1 MRRANLQVKFGLS
14 YILVI
19 AAVLVFMNT
28 YPLIV
33 SENLVVRSKQ
43 TTLQSSVSVMVTAL
57 SGLEELS
64 EENVASAMTLVED
77 TGISRILVTD
87 AAGRI
92 LYDTRE
98 TDGAVG
104 RYGLYTEIVQ
114 ALRGYDAFYA
124 DFTDGAF
131 RSRAASPVIYRS
143 QTIGAVYAY
152 EYDVEQATLLLTL
165 QKNLLRIS
173 AAVAGFVVLLS
184 LLLSRML
191 TRRFG
196 VLLEA
201 IRRVREGA
209 YSYHA
214 EIGGRDEISEIAE
227 EFNSLSDRLQTTEEA
242 RRRFVSDA
250 SHELKTPLAGIR
262 LLSDSILQTED
273 IDAATVREFVGDIV
287 QETDRLTRI
296 TENLLR
302 LTRLDSG
309 IVEPA
314 QSVAVAPVIERVV
327 RMLRL
332 VADEKRVELTYLV
345 EREQSVRAGVDD
357 LHQIIYNLTENAI
370 KYNRPGGFV
379 RVTLGGTEGECV
391 LRVEDN
397 GIGIPE
403 EDRPR
408 VFDRFYRVD
417 KMRSRAAGGTGLG
430 LSIVADTVR
439 RRGGSIAV
447 SARAGGGDMRRKAFL
462 FTFLVL
468 SLLLAACVRGGGTE
482 GENSYTIYYP
492 AAELRDVP
500 GEDAIVARTVQLPD
514 ADTLTQ
520 EELAQRLLERLL
532 ADAPDAGVRAPM
544 PGGTTLLSLS
554 VLGNWARVDFSRQYA
569 RLAGIDLTLADYCV
583 TLTLTQLDGVNAVS
597 ITSGG
602 RELPYRE
609 TQTLTAADPLLSMRE
624 DALRPITVS
633 LYFLDPTSGAL
644 RAEKRALALYEGQ
657 TRVNALLE
665 ALAQGPESGALAALL
680 PEEFTVLSARVEEG
694 TCYLNLPSDADLGIS
709 PRQTVES
716 LVLSLCSLDTV
727 ERVQIVVDGEIA
739 AQLNGVNVGEPLTP

>member
-77 TGISRILVTD
+77 TGISRILVT
-87 AAGRI
+87 
-92 LYDTRE
+92 
-98 TDGAVG
+98 
-104 RYGLYTEIVQ
+104 
-114 ALRGYDAFYA
+114 
-124 DFTDGAF
+124 
-131 RSRAASPVIYRS
+131 
-143 QTIGAVYAY
+143 
-152 EYDVEQATLLLTL
+152 
-165 QKNLLRIS
+165 
-173 AAVAGFVVLLS
+173 
-184 LLLSRML
+184 
-191 TRRFG
+191 
-196 VLLEA
+196 
-201 IRRVREGA
+201 
-209 YSYHA
+209 
-214 EIGGRDEISEIAE
+214 
-227 EFNSLSDRLQTTEEA
+227 
-242 RRRFVSDA
+242 
-250 SHELKTPLAGIR
+250 
-262 LLSDSILQTED
+262 
-273 IDAATVREFVGDIV
+273 
-287 QETDRLTRI
+287 
-296 TENLLR
+296 
-302 LTRLDSG
+302 
-309 IVEPA
+309 
-314 QSVAVAPVIERVV
+314 
-327 RMLRL
+327 
-332 VADEKRVELTYLV
+332 
-345 EREQSVRAGVDD
+345 
-357 LHQIIYNLTENAI
+357 
-370 KYNRPGGFV
+370 
-379 RVTLGGTEGECV
+379 
-391 LRVEDN
+391 
-397 GIGIPE
+397 
-403 EDRPR
+403 
-408 VFDRFYRVD
+408 
-417 KMRSRAAGGTGLG
+417 
-430 LSIVADTVR
+430 
-439 RRGGSIAV
+439 
-447 SARAGGGDMRRKAFL
+447 
-462 FTFLVL
+462 
-468 SLLLAACVRGGGTE
+468 
-482 GENSYTIYYP
+482 
-492 AAELRDVP
+492 
-500 GEDAIVARTVQLPD
+500 D